1 VNRRQFLQRAGALGG
16 AALVGGP
23 TLLSGR
29 ATAIGRARRGEPRPL
44 LDLPAN
50 ESPID
55 TVVVVMME
63 NRSFDHYFGWLAGDE
78 RYVERG
84 RSRYGERFRVNGKV
98 RQAFT
103 GPDGA
108 EYKTAPWLE
117 QVGEA
122 SPYQGCFHTD
132 PGHGWDQGRA
142 QRDGGFLADGSGND
156 TYALGYYEADAIP
169 FLSRLA
175 REFTVFDRW
184 HCSVLAAT
192 YPNRAYL
199 LAAQSEYQNNTIPTA
214 TGGYQTETVYD
225 RLAAAGATAA
235 NYASDLPPIA
245 LWGERLQ
252 QFSRPIDA
260 YFADA
265 EAGTLPNVAF
275 VDPPFLGPNQA
286 DDHPHADIRGGQR
299 FLRDVF
305 RGFAESPQWRS
316 GLFVITY
323 DEWGGFFDH
332 VAPPVLPDDHASPD
346 DLQNFGQ
353 AGFRVPTVLAS
364 PYARRG
370 YVDRHLYDHTSVLR
384 FIEWRFLGAPA
395 TGPGRD
401 TASWF
406 LTARDRNARNMGA
419 SLVDAPDREVG
430 FDLALTLDPPLPPCA
445 PGHEPED
452 PVFPPAAAA
461 TTPTSGEAAR
471 PKSTFELA
479 LDAGYFEHV
488 GYDVTPSLMTR
499 EWGPKQLVS

>member
-1 VNRRQFLQRAGALGG
+1 MDRRQFLQRAGALGG
-16 AALVGGP
+16 AALLGGP
-23 TLLSGR
+23 TLLNGR
-29 ATAIGRARRGEPRPL
+29 AGAAGRALGGDPRSL
-44 LDLPAN
+44 LDVSAK

-63 NRSFDHYFGWLAGDE
+63 NRSFDHYLGWLADDE
-78 RYVERG
+78 RYIERG
-84 RSRYGERFRVNGKV
+84 QSRYGERFRVNGKV
-98 RQAFT
+98 RQTYEA
-103 GPDGA
+103 PDGT
-108 EYKTAPWLE
+108 EYETTQWLE
-117 QVGEA
+117 QPGES

-142 QRDGGFLADGSGND
+142 QRDGGFLAEGSGND
-156 TYALGYYEADAIP
+156 TFALGYYESTAVP

-184 HCSVLAAT
+184 HASVLAAT

-199 LAAQSEYQNNTIPTA
+199 LAAQSEYQNNTLPTA
-214 TGGYQTETVYD
+214 TGGYQTETIYD
-225 RLAAAGATAA
+225 RLATAGATVAD
-235 NYASDLPPIA
+235 YASDLPPIA
-245 LWGERLQ
+245 LWGGRLEPFHRQ
-252 QFSRPIDA
+252 IDA

-275 VDPPFLGPNQA
+275 VDPPFFGPNQA

-305 RGFAESPQWRS
+305 TAFAQSKQWRS

-332 VAPPVLPDDHASPD
+332 VAPPVLPDDHASSD

-353 AGFRVPTVLAS
+353 AGFRVPTVVAS
-364 PYARRG
+364 PFARRG
-370 YVDRHLYDHTSVLR
+370 FVDHHTYDHTSVLR

-395 TGPGRD
+395 TGTGRD
-401 TASWF
+401 TDAWF

-419 SLVDAPDREVG
+419 SLVDTPDRDVG
-430 FDLALTLDPPLPPCA
+430 FDLDVAIDAPLAPCA

-452 PVFPPAAAA
+452 PVFPPAASA
-461 TTPTSGEAAR
+461 TTTAASLER

-479 LDAGYFEHV
+479 LDAGYFEQV
-488 GYDVTPSLMTR
+488 GYDIKPSLMTR
-499 EWGPKQLVS
+499 EWGPSQLVS